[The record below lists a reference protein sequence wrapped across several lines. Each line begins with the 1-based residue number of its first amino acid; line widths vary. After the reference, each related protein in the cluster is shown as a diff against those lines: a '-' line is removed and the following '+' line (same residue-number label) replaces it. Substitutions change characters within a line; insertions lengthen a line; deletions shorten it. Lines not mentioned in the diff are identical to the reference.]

1 MCGDEIAA
9 SVDFSGTERPI
20 PPGRCRPGWLSLQCK
35 RNTFQSP
42 RLAVPILA
50 HSHPAVLADLD
61 SYTNDIALGVGIQT
75 GPSSEHPLARNRY
88 RKSAT
93 DCRISHADA
102 RRCQHVMLH
111 ALPCLPCDRAAA
123 PVAQPCCSAI
133 EPNSYCSHWCRVDD
147 RLTFTSPHWQPPP
160 APHRLVVILVG
171 PPAHTRT
178 NTPNPSEIPVLT
190 SGSA

>member
-1 MCGDEIAA
+1 MRDLCAISNDKSLQGWCTSG
-9 SVDFSGTERPI
+9 SVST
-20 PPGRCRPGWLSLQCK
+20 QCK
-35 RNTFQSP
+35 RNIFQYP
-42 RLAVPILA
+42 PLAVPMPSALGIA
-50 HSHPAVLADLD
+50 MTADLEW
-61 SYTNDIALGVGIQT
+61 YNDGVALVVPFQT

-147 RLTFTSPHWQPPP
+147 RLTFTSPHRQPPP
-160 APHRLVVILVG
+160 ALYRGRRVS
-171 PPAHTRT
+171 R
-178 NTPNPSEIPVLT
+178 
-190 SGSA
+190 